1 MTEERTFMHYSS
13 KSPAIKTTLVNLLIL
28 ATFTSLA
35 MTGCNKPQDAQT
47 LLADARNYQQ
57 KGDNKAA
64 IIQLKNSL
72 QQNPDDTEARYL
84 LGTIYN
90 NTGNLQSAEKEL
102 QKALSLGMNPAKVWP
117 ELGQAM
123 LGLGQFQQLLDDTQ
137 TLSGNDAS
145 AEILTLRGA
154 AFLALDKAQEAK
166 KLFEQALEKQPHFPD
181 AMVGMAKY
189 SLMQRDVDT
198 ATRLSNEAVEKNPS
212 SSDAW
217 LFKGDLLRVLG
228 KSDPAIAAYNEVIK
242 IKPNNTAAY
251 LNKAFLEIGAG
262 KFDSAKT
269 DIDAARKITPGSLLV
284 FYTQALLDYSQGK
297 YPAALESLQQVF
309 RAAPDHLPSLL
320 LGGAVQLALG
330 SLPQAETHLK
340 QYLEKDPGNL
350 YARKLLASVLLKS
363 RDGQR
368 AISILTPVLKN
379 KNIQPDSQ
387 LFALAGEAYMQTRD
401 FEKATE
407 YFEKASSMA
416 PENAT
421 LHAALSMSKMG
432 QGDNNRAIAEL
443 EAARKLDPQSS
454 QAGILLVMAHLRLKE
469 FDKALAAAKAVE
481 KEHPDNPLI
490 QNLKGGIYL
499 SKKDAASA
507 RASFEKALSLQPS
520 YFPAVTNLAQ
530 LDMQENKPEAAKQR
544 FEALLKNDKK
554 NIQAMTALA
563 GIALNRQD
571 NKEATMWLERAYK
584 ENPNVLEPALLLE
597 AHYLRLG
604 EKQKALS
611 LVEKLRGA
619 YPDNADVLDFLAQA
633 QFANNDKAGALE
645 SYNKLVAML
654 PGSPLAHFRIAAI
667 HIAMDN
673 LPAASDA
680 LKKSL
685 ALKPDY
691 LDAKLT
697 QILLETRNKNY
708 AGALAVSKQ
717 IQKQYPKLPVG
728 YVAEGDLELKQNNP
742 ALASKAYEHALS
754 LGKDPLLLMKLHAS
768 LRQTGKKSE
777 ANLRLVHWLKE
788 HPGDATV
795 RMYLAETYITDR
807 EIKPAIE
814 QYQTVLRTH
823 PQNVAALNNLA
834 MALQQNKDSQA
845 LEYAEKAHQLAADNP
860 SVLDTLG
867 SILIEQGNTTRGLPF
882 LRKAATLAPD
892 MPEIRY
898 HLALGLVKAN
908 DKASARK
915 ELEQLTATGKNFADI
930 GEARALLKQVQ

>member
-13 KSPAIKTTLVNLLIL
+13 KAPAIKTTLMNLLIL
-28 ATFTSLA
+28 AALASLA
-35 MTGCNKPQDAQT
+35 MTGCNKQQDAQT
-47 LLADARNYQQ
+47 LIADARNYQQ

-72 QQNPDDTEARYL
+72 QQNPNDPEARYL

-90 NTGNLQSAEKEL
+90 KTGDLQSAEKEL
-102 QKALSLGMNPAKVWP
+102 RKALSLGMSPAKVWP
-117 ELGQAM
+117 DLGQAM

-137 TLSGNDAS
+137 KLSGNDAS
-145 AEILTLRGA
+145 AEISTLRGN
-154 AFLALDKAQEAK
+154 ALLSLNKAEDAK
-166 KLFEQALEKQPHFPD
+166 KLFEQALGKQPHFPD
-181 AMVGMAKY
+181 AIVGMAKY
-189 SLMQRDVDT
+189 SLMQQDVDT
-198 ATRLSNEAVEKNPS
+198 AIRLSDEAVEKNPGS
-212 SSDAW
+212 AEAW

-242 IKPNNTAAY
+242 IKPNSTAAY

-262 KFDSAKT
+262 KFDSAKA
-269 DIDAARKITPGSLLV
+269 DVDAARKVTPGSLLV

-330 SLPQAETHLK
+330 SLPQAETNLK

-350 YARKLLASVLLKS
+350 YARKLLASVLLKN
-363 RDGQR
+363 REGQR
-368 AISILTPVLKN
+368 AVSVLAPALKN

-432 QGDNNRAIAEL
+432 QGDSDRAIAEL

-454 QAGILLVMAHLRLKE
+454 QAGILLAMTHLRLKE
-469 FDKALAAAKAVE
+469 FDKALAVAKAVE
-481 KEHPDNPLI
+481 KEHPDNPLV

-499 SKKDAASA
+499 KKKDAVAA

-530 LDMQENKPEAAKQR
+530 LDIQENKPEVAKQR
-544 FEALLKNDKK
+544 FEALLQKDKK

-571 NKEATMWLERAYK
+571 NKEATMWLERAHK
-584 ENPNVLEPALLLE
+584 ENPNALEPALLLE
-597 AHYLRLG
+597 AHYLRVG
-604 EKQKALS
+604 EKQKAFS

-619 YPDNADVLDFLAQA
+619 YPNNPDVLDFLAQA
-633 QFANNDKAGALE
+633 QFANDDKAGALE
-645 SYNKLVAML
+645 SYNKLAAML
-654 PGSPLAHFRIAAI
+654 PGSALAQFRIAAI
-667 HIAMDN
+667 HIATDN

-680 LKKSL
+680 LKKAL

-691 LDAKLT
+691 LDAQLT

-728 YVAEGDLELKQNNP
+728 YVAEGDLELKRNNP

-754 LGKDPLLLMKLHAS
+754 LGKDPLLLMKLHAALS
-768 LRQTGKKSE
+768 QTGKKGE
-777 ANLRLVHWLKE
+777 ANSRLVHWLKE
-788 HPGDATV
+788 NPGDATV
-795 RMYLAETYITDR
+795 RMYLAEAYMTDR

-823 PQNVAALNNLA
+823 PKNVAALNNLA

-867 SILIEQGNTTRGLPF
+867 SILIAQGNTARGLPL

-892 MPEIRY
+892 MPDIRY
-898 HLALGLVKAN
+898 HLALGLIKTDDRAG
-908 DKASARK
+908 ARK
-915 ELEQLTATGKNFADI
+915 ELEQLIASGKNFADI
-930 GEARALLKQVQ
+930 GEARALLKQIQ